1 MCVCVDGGWGL
12 RGTRVCRTCRRA
24 HSCAGSPGRLS
35 AHRALAG
42 PHRGTSRYRA
52 GSLSRGRWSAP
63 SCRGCTGTRWESP
76 CRYEMLSVRG
86 AEGRRD
92 RERERERDREREGE
106 RARGRKQTCGLQ
118 SRGAPRCGSPPRTQ
132 RGSNRRCRAWRRW
145 LRQRERSWRRPV
157 LTDRQGGAEAD
168 REGES
173 GRGRQR
179 ARARE
184 SESARESTRTSL
196 GAV

>member
-76 CRYEMLSVRG
+76 CRYEILSVRG
-86 AEGRRD
+86 AEGR
-92 RERERERDREREGE
+92 RDREREGE

-157 LTDRQGGAEAD
+157 LKDRQGGAEAD
-168 REGES
+168 RRRVRE
-173 GRGRQR
+173 RQT
-179 ARARE
+179 E
-184 SESARESTRTSL
+184 SESARK
-196 GAV
+196 